1 MKKNS
6 TDNDELT
13 EAVRDLTRIMLALN
27 GEFTSKSEIIR
38 KLNDLSIPPNRI
50 AALLGMQT
58 KDVTSALLKAKKASK
73 VQD

>member
-6 TDNDELT
+6 TDNDDLT

-58 KDVTSALLKAKKASK
+58 KDVSSALLKAKKASK
-73 VQD
+73 VQE

>member
-1 MKKNS
+1 MKNS
-6 TDNDELT
+6 TDNDDLI

-38 KLNDLSIPPNRI
+38 KLNDLSIPPARI

-73 VQD
+73 VQE